1 MYTMLRN
8 LFFRNIF
15 LKKYS
20 NTKKCTIVIHK
31 DLKLT
36 DIKVKDIPFKER
48 YETIDF

>member
-8 LFFRNIF
+8 FFFRNIF
-15 LKKYS
+15 LKNYS
-20 NTKKCTIVIHK
+20 NKKKSLIVIHK

>member
-1 MYTMLRN
+1 M
-8 LFFRNIF
+8 
-15 LKKYS
+15 
-20 NTKKCTIVIHK
+20 IVIHK

>member
-8 LFFRNIF
+8 IFFRNFF
-15 LKKYS
+15 LK
-20 NTKKCTIVIHK
+20 NRKCMIVIHK

-36 DIKVKDIPFKER
+36 DIKVKNIPFKER

>member
-1 MYTMLRN
+1 MYTMIRN
-8 LFFRNIF
+8 LFFRKIF
-15 LKKYS
+15 LKNYS
-20 NTKKCTIVIHK
+20 NTKKCMIVIHK